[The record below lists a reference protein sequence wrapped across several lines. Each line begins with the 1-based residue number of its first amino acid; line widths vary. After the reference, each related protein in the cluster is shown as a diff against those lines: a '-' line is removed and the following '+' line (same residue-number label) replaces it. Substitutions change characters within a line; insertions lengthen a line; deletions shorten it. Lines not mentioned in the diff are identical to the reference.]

1 MTTHDDIHRDM
12 GRMEGRLEAVNDHLG
27 KIDKTLESIDQR
39 LAKIE
44 SREIERRGA
53 WKVIVLVAGSIGG
66 AVAMIANF
74 LLGRVG

>member
-39 LAKIE
+39 LACHPDA
-44 SREIERRGA
+44 GLDA
-53 WKVIVLVAGSIGG
+53 PTVAAAS
-66 AVAMIANF
+66 APKDDN
-74 LLGRVG
+74 